1 MMKTPTQLRP
11 YPKDTHRKNEA
22 GVMLLE
28 ALVAMTIFLVGILGL
43 IALQTRAAQISL
55 NGQLR
60 SSASFFAGQVI
71 SEMRLVSP
79 ASLASTYSTGNASY
93 TAWANIVKDPQT
105 GLPGANL
112 TPNAPTI
119 TISTTATG
127 TQRAIIQL
135 QWQGPGEANPHN
147 YTTIAEF

>member
-1 MMKTPTQLRP
+1 MKTPTQFHSQKHCLR
-11 YPKDTHRKNEA
+11 RSES

-28 ALVAMTIFLVGILGL
+28 ALVAMAIFLVGILGL
-43 IALQTRAAQISL
+43 IALQTRATQISM

-79 ASLASTYSTGNASY
+79 ASLASSYSTGNASY
-93 TAWANIVKDPQT
+93 AAWANIVKNPQT

-112 TPNAPTI
+112 AGNQPTI
-119 TISTTATG
+119 AISTTPTG
-127 TQRAIIQL
+127 TQRAIVTL
-135 QWQGPGEANPHN
+135 LWQGPGEATPHN
-147 YTTIAEF
+147 FTTIAEF